1 VARSGPFANL
11 PRFRRGS
18 LAIFAT
24 ALLLTAIIGDQ
35 PLGAQLVLTPG
46 EVLAGHRV
54 WAPVTTN
61 VIFPPGGMTLLLST
75 LFIQW
80 FLASPLEGFW
90 GTRKYLLLAFG
101 CGIAGHLVSVA
112 LAPLSPSIANTPVGG
127 TTAID
132 MAAVTAFGVVFGKRK
147 LRLFGGIEVSSR
159 GVAIFVIALSVI
171 SPVARGTPWPVV
183 IPWLTAIAG
192 ALLVTT
198 QPWRRL
204 RDSGKVG
211 GSKRKRRRSH
221 LRVVE
226 VESPPEL
233 LN

>member
-11 PRFRRGS
+11 PKFRRGC

-24 ALLLTAIIGDQ
+24 ALLLTAIVGDQ
-35 PLGAQLVLTPG
+35 PIGAQLMLTPG
-46 EVLAGHRV
+46 DVLQGKAV
-54 WAPVTTN
+54 WTPITTN
-61 VIFPPGGMTLLLST
+61 FIFPPGSMALLITTLVV
-75 LFIQW
+75 QW
-80 FLASPLEGFW
+80 FIASGLEDFW
-90 GTRKYLLLAFG
+90 GMKKYLLLVLG
-101 CGIAGHLVSVA
+101 CGIAGHAVAVA
-112 LAPLSPSIANTPVGG
+112 LAPLSPTIAATPVGG

-132 MAAVTAFGVVFGKRK
+132 LAAVTAFGAVFGKRK
-147 LRLFGGIEVSSR
+147 MRLFGAIEISSR
-159 GVAIFVIALSVI
+159 GLAIGLVALTVI
-171 SPVARGTPWPVV
+171 SPVARGAPWPVV
-183 IPWLTAIAG
+183 IPWLTAVLG

-211 GSKRKRRRSH
+211 ESKRKRRRSH

-226 VESPPEL
+226 PDPKL